1 MLTISLL
8 LASTGLFTG
17 LYLREKRK
25 AKEKLR
31 SLEEINNIYL
41 DTVKQI
47 STQEVRS
54 EIGQNLHDELSS
66 SLAGIV
72 HHMEY
77 LSKRTEDEGLKK
89 QMQVLSVE
97 TERVYEIVRGK
108 SHELFHQ
115 ANDNNHFE
123 DNVYR
128 ILDLLIPTPQ
138 IHREIDICPKVAGT
152 LALNQRIELL
162 RIIQEIITNTLKHG
176 KQVSEIF
183 VFLYENDKAQAVLQV
198 GDNGKD
204 AQLKE
209 KEGLGMLSIR
219 KRVQLLNAELV
230 LETKEGVAYTITL
243 PRA

>member
-25 AKEKLR
+25 SKEKLR

-54 EIGQNLHDELSS
+54 EIGQNLHDEVSS

-77 LSKRTEDEGLKK
+77 LSKKTEDEGLKK
-89 QMQVLSVE
+89 QMHDLSLE
-97 TERVYEIVRGK
+97 TERIYDLVRGK
-108 SHELFHQ
+108 SHELYHQ
-115 ANDNNHFE
+115 ANDHDHFE
-123 DNVYR
+123 ENVYR
-128 ILDLLIPTPQ
+128 ILDLLIPSPQ
-138 IHREIDICPKVAGT
+138 VHREIDISPSVANT
-152 LALNQRIELL
+152 LALKQRIELL
-162 RIIQEIITNTLKHG
+162 RIIQESITNTLKHG

-183 VFLYENDKAQAVLQV
+183 VFLYENDKGQAVLQV
-198 GDNGKD
+198 GDNGKG
-204 AQLKE
+204 AE
-209 KEGLGMLSIR
+209 PNSKEGLGMQSIR
-219 KRVQLLNAELV
+219 KRVQQLHAEIEV
-230 LETKEGVAYTITL
+230 EKKEGVAYPITL
-243 PRA
+243 PLH

>member
-25 AKEKLR
+25 TKEKLR
-31 SLEEINNIYL
+31 SIEEINKVYL
-41 DTVKQI
+41 DTVKQVSAHEI
-47 STQEVRS
+47 RS
-54 EIGQNLHDELSS
+54 QIGQNLHDELSS

-77 LSKRTEDEGLKK
+77 LRHHTHDEGLKK
-89 QMQVLSVE
+89 KMHDLSLE

-115 ANDNNHFE
+115 ANDQDHFE

-128 ILDLLIPTPQ
+128 IMDLLVPSPQ
-138 IHREIDICPKVAGT
+138 VRREIDISPSVASK
-152 LALNQRIELL
+152 LNLKQRIELL
-162 RIIQEIITNTLKHG
+162 RIIQEIVTNTLKHG

-183 VFLYENDKAQAVLQV
+183 LFLYENETGQAVLQV
-198 GDNGKD
+198 GDNGTEYNPKP
-204 AQLKE
+204 E
-209 KEGLGMLSIR
+209 EGLGMQSIR
-219 KRVQLLNAELV
+219 RRVTHLEGQLV
-230 LETKEGVAYTITL
+230 LETREGVAYTITL
-243 PRA
+243 PHY